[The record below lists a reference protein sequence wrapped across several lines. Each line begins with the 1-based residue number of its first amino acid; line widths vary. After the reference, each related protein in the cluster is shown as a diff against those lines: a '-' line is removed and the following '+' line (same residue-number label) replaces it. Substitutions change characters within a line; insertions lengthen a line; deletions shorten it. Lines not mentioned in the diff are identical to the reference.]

1 MDNLPDEM
9 SDHQNTAV
17 LAYPVPP
24 NSQSLYQLA
33 LYPITLKVILS
44 LSLSLS
50 LSKKQDIFIYI
61 FINYIH

>member
-50 LSKKQDIFIYI
+50 LSQRNKIYLFIFS
-61 FINYIH
+61 